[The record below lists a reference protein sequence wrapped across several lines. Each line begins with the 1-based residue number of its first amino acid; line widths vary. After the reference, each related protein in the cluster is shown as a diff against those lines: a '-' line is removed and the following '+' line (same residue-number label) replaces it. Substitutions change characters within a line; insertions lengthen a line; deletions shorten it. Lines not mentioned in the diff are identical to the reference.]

1 MLHPRAREGGET
13 PASNYVPSNPFAL
26 EWAGGRVISTDDDWC
41 VRRVERV
48 LEPGLVI
55 LTAVTE
61 LTRPPYNPRAFPTDA
76 EMGMDED
83 DAWGACR
90 TGF

>member
-1 MLHPRAREGGET
+1 M
-13 PASNYVPSNPFAL
+13 
-26 EWAGGRVISTDDDWC
+26 
-41 VRRVERV
+41 